1 MGIWDKIIKDNSS
14 AKVEKKVTEDKVE
27 EIDIKEIECIIY
39 EYNFNIQRLKK
50 ADAYIEN
57 KDIPMEQI
65 EKHLTSYFEV
75 IRKLSML
82 KIEYENK
89 TSIKMTNEQVLEG
102 FK

>member
-14 AKVEKKVTEDKVE
+14 AEIGEKVTEDKVE
-27 EIDIKEIECIIY
+27 EIDIKDIECIIY

-65 EKHLTSYFEV
+65 EKHLISYFEV

-89 TSIKMTNEQVLEG
+89 TSIKMTDEQVLEG

>member
-14 AKVEKKVTEDKVE
+14 AKIEKKVTEDKTE
-27 EIDIKEIECIIY
+27 GIDIKDIECIIY

-57 KDIPMEQI
+57 KDIPIEQI
-65 EKHLTSYFEV
+65 EEHLTSYFEV
-75 IRKLSML
+75 VRKLSML

-89 TSIKMTNEQVLEG
+89 TSIKMTDEQVLEG

>member
-1 MGIWDKIIKDNSS
+1 MGIWNKIFKKNSS
-14 AKVEKKVTEDKVE
+14 AEIEKKVTEDKTE
-27 EIDIKEIECIIY
+27 GIDIKDIECIIY

-50 ADAYIEN
+50 ADDYIEN

-89 TSIKMTNEQVLEG
+89 TSIKMTDEQVLEG